1 MKGFVQRLLVDLR
14 HVVALEAVQV
24 HLDRACVGVLG
35 HELPAQSVQLL
46 LDVLRELQG
55 VDAGPIQRHR
65 LRPHLFNIDAG
76 SRFVFQD
83 MNFRLSFVH
92 QHRQEAPVGGT
103 VEGYLYSTS
112 AWGFA
117 HWENME
123 RKEVLVELEEGEK
136 DPPVQRR
143 GPNVAHSRYRA
154 DAGREIGSC
163 TDDYGTHAVQT
174 RKGPAR
180 YERSFRAERGGVPFV
195 RLNGSE
201 CMLIVS
207 AILGL
212 AILI

>member
-1 MKGFVQRLLVDLR
+1 MSVISMLSRRNGSVKGFVQRLLVDLR

-103 VEGYLYSTS
+103 VEGYLYPTS

-123 RKEVLVELEEGEK
+123 RKEVLVELEEGENEIRLFN
-136 DPPVQRR
+136 DEGPMSHIR
-143 GPNVAHSRYRA
+143 GIAPTL
-154 DAGREIGSC
+154 DGR
-163 TDDYGTHAVQT
+163 
-174 RKGPAR
+174 
-180 YERSFRAERGGVPFV
+180 
-195 RLNGSE
+195 
-201 CMLIVS
+201 
-207 AILGL
+207 
-212 AILI
+212 